1 MKRSEFKLFVGF
13 LWPENGTCVTCGKDS
28 NQVII
33 LNLFFRMKLEN
44 HSWHTQ
50 YWLDSQTDQAK
61 RKNTF
66 TTDCK
71 QFYDTLNHT
80 MCKIGYKPTRHWPRQ
95 IFITQCE
102 VWRDIHHTR
111 HSHGVVNVW
120 WRSRYSAIWRK
131 IYIVLLPPLQ
141 YSPHQCV
148 WMWVSWIFYQ
158 LIIPASDNDV
168 EWRAVCCAWYRTR
181 FYPRCQGGSYRT
193 RFRGNLAVQEFSGP
207 KLTRAP
213 IELRSSR
220 DCRSWFGG
228 FDRGGGIRSGH
239 LIDDAE
245 QLVALQAAWVVAGQP
260 VEVVLASW
268 NLGCQ
273 AQTCLFPR
281 SCFLVARRFWFQ
293 YLPLARSHPLG
304 LDWGRWRSLW
314 PAPGA
319 KMRN

>member
-1 MKRSEFKLFVGF
+1 MKRSKFKLFVGF

-120 WRSRYSAIWRK
+120 WRSRYNLK
-131 IYIVLLPPLQ
+131 TNIY
-141 YSPHQCV
+141 
-148 WMWVSWIFYQ
+148 
-158 LIIPASDNDV
+158 
-168 EWRAVCCAWYRTR
+168 
-181 FYPRCQGGSYRT
+181 
-193 RFRGNLAVQEFSGP
+193 
-207 KLTRAP
+207 
-213 IELRSSR
+213 RSSPT
-220 DCRSWFGG
+220 S
-228 FDRGGGIRSGH
+228 
-239 LIDDAE
+239 
-245 QLVALQAAWVVAGQP
+245 P
-260 VEVVLASW
+260 VLSPSMRLNVS
-268 NLGCQ
+268 
-273 AQTCLFPR
+273 
-281 SCFLVARRFWFQ
+281 FLNFLSTN
-293 YLPLARSHPLG
+293 YS
-304 LDWGRWRSLW
+304 SL
-314 PAPGA
+314 
-319 KMRN
+319 R